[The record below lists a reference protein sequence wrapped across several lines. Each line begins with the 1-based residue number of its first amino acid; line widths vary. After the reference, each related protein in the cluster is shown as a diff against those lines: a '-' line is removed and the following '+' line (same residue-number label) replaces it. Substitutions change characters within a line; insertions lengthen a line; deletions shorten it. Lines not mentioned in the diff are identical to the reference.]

1 MDDYET
7 RQRERGGSQSSL
19 GSLPSPSTT
28 TSTSA
33 IAAIATRTPSFGNT
47 VKEGRRSINFT
58 RSSLDK
64 ELAESGSGSGSGS
77 EGENAGDKFARK
89 FVGRLR
95 ALTGGRREEVKGVAY
110 PGS

>member
-7 RQRERGGSQSSL
+7 RQRERGGSQSSFD
-19 GSLPSPSTT
+19 SLPSPST
-28 TSTSA
+28 
-33 IAAIATRTPSFGNT
+33 AARTPSFGNT

-58 RSSLDK
+58 RSSLDR
-64 ELAESGSGSGSGS
+64 ELAGSGRGETSGSGS
-77 EGENAGDKFARK
+77 EGENASDNKFARK

-95 ALTGGRREEVKGVAY
+95 ALTGGRREDVKGVAY